1 MLFGRMD
8 TIKSSDQIS
17 EVFNLGVRFSGG
29 EIRIVVK
36 QTDDQRDP
44 RGRVAFI
51 AGKKLG
57 NAVVRNRSKRV
68 LREAARACGLPA
80 AGYDVLLM
88 ATPRTRTASCGELRS
103 SLDRLLKKAGIR

>member
-1 MLFGRMD
+1 MD

-17 EVFNLGVRFSGG
+17 AVFNLGTRFSSG
-29 EIRIVVK
+29 EIRIIVK
-36 QTDDQRDP
+36 QVDDQRGP
-44 RGRVAFI
+44 WGRVAFI

-68 LREAARACGLPA
+68 LREAARSAGLPV

-88 ATPRTRTASCGELRS
+88 ATPRTATTEHERLVS
-103 SLDRLLKKAGIR
+103 SLRRLLKKAGLSDGQ

>member
-1 MLFGRMD
+1 MD

-17 EVFNLGVRFSGG
+17 EIFNLGVRFSSG
-29 EIRIVVK
+29 EIRIIVK
-36 QTDDQRDP
+36 QTDNQRDP

-68 LREAARACGLPA
+68 MRETARAAGLPA
-80 AGYDVLLM
+80 PGYDVLLM
-88 ATPRTRTASCGELRS
+88 ATPRTRVATCEELRA
-103 SLDRLLKKAGIR
+103 SLARLLKKAGIR